1 MLTIQNLPVE
11 LLTKIFRSSWLES
24 DFSVTLNS
32 VRGLVTQTK
41 EISGTCSTWRAI
53 VCSDPVFWSSFDL
66 DLSCM
71 TSVEQAILLN
81 LFLSRSGTAAG
92 LRLNIIYA
100 SPKYPNSSEL
110 EGAQLAV
117 LDLLLD
123 QSSRWRDVRLDIA
136 PEVFAHVVSRLTLRP
151 KPTYGY
157 FPNLEFLDTQDQEST
172 ADDYEEPGSN
182 DSLFHI
188 FHRCPALKRLCA
200 HDAWAG
206 DPIDYSHLTSLD
218 LISYRG
224 KSLSS
229 LLSRCPHLRQFSIAY
244 CIIPDIGHEEI
255 GPWSEI
261 NPFYH
266 LNLVSLSLPIYHQ
279 FGCEIWEDVRFPS
292 LHTLKID
299 QVERSGN
306 EIPELLAML
315 RKSGCSLRTL
325 ELGDISSNVFEKLLS
340 NAPHLQ
346 SLTLMPHYTTSN
358 LHIHPMKFKPLFGK
372 DFRVPAP
379 MLSSLTLQFRNA
391 SFTTIVK
398 MAMHVRDLVISRRKN
413 PETTYVIIKVE
424 LINRGQT
431 EIIATVASFY
441 EVIVSGSIVSS
452 WDCFTLELDLGKE
465 DKRRDTIRD

>member
-1 MLTIQNLPVE
+1 MLTIQNFPVE
-11 LLTKIFRSSWLES
+11 LLTQIFRSNWLDS
-24 DFSVTLNS
+24 DFSVTLDS
-32 VRGLVTQTK
+32 TRGLVTQIK
-41 EISGTCSTWRAI
+41 EISSTCSTWRAI

-66 DLSCM
+66 NLSCM
-71 TSVEQAILLN
+71 TSVEQAILLS

-92 LRLNIIYA
+92 LRLNIIFS
-100 SPKYPNSSEL
+100 SPQYSTSSGL

-151 KPTYGY
+151 KPTSGY
-157 FPNLEFLDTQDQEST
+157 FPNLECLDTQDQEST

-182 DSLFHI
+182 DSLFRI

-244 CIIPDIGHEEI
+244 CIIPDIEHEEI
-255 GPWSEI
+255 GPWSKI

-266 LNLVSLSLPIYHQ
+266 LNLVALSLPIYHQ
-279 FGCEIWEDVRFPS
+279 FGCEIWEGVRFPS

-299 QVERSGN
+299 QVEQSGN

-325 ELGDISSNVFEKLLS
+325 ELGDMSSNVFRELLS
-340 NAPHLQ
+340 NAPYLQ
-346 SLTLMPHYTTSN
+346 SLTLTPHYTSN
-358 LHIHPMKFKPLFGK
+358 LHSHPMKFEPLFGK
-372 DFRVPAP
+372 DSRVPVP
-379 MLSSLTLQFRNA
+379 MLSYLTVQFRNA
-391 SFTTIVK
+391 NFTTI
-398 MAMHVRDLVISRRKN
+398 
-413 PETTYVIIKVE
+413 
-424 LINRGQT
+424 
-431 EIIATVASFY
+431 
-441 EVIVSGSIVSS
+441 
-452 WDCFTLELDLGKE
+452 
-465 DKRRDTIRD
+465 